1 MALFLAVLL
10 LTSLGWS
17 VTRDALTRRE
27 VRMTREHAQRVRRDR
42 GVKAFCN
49 DGSAAAGGASGDDD
63 ADDGAH
69 DDSACNAYLL
79 TECVERARAPDD
91 ARPPPASFLP

>member
-27 VRMTREHAQRVRRDR
+27 VRMLVSTLSVYVAIAS
-42 GVKAFCN
+42 VKAFCN
-49 DGSAAAGGASGDDD
+49 DGSAAAGGASGDD
-63 ADDGAH
+63 GA
-69 DDSACNAYLL
+69 CGPC
-79 TECVERARAPDD
+79 T
-91 ARPPPASFLP
+91 